1 MTGSGAGPWPLEIRL
16 KRVEKALEID
26 FDDDATFRYP
36 AELLRVESPSA
47 EVQGH
52 TPSQKV
58 TLAGKRNV
66 GIRNVPARQRIAEHE
81 MRLRQDVLP
90 NELTRF
96 LPWQRLR
103 QGVPQGSGLCSCA
116 CSSFYFSFLFLALYS
131 SRTSLRCCRSPLSS

>member
-66 GIRNVPARQRIAEHE
+66 GITELEQVGNYAVRVIFDDGHSTGIYSWPYLY
-81 MRLRQDVLP
+81 RLGSEQSSIWQAYLDALTTQG
-90 NELTRF
+90 LTR
-96 LPWQRLR
+96 
-103 QGVPQGSGLCSCA
+103 
-116 CSSFYFSFLFLALYS
+116 
-131 SRTSLRCCRSPLSS
+131 